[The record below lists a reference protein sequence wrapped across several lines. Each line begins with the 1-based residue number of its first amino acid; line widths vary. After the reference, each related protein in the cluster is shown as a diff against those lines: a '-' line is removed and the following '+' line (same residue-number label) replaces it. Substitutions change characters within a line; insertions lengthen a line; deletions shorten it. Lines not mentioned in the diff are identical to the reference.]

1 MQKNL
6 ANIQSKGKK
15 DVAGRL
21 VEAQKELKDLQDLS
35 NAPDY
40 QGRTEEQIK
49 KMAELEKEIALGM
62 QNTSA
67 DDRAKALEE
76 SQKSKTQL
84 LLDEIALNEQKAKD
98 ELAQAEAKKVS
109 TQAQIDLETK
119 AIKDKMDAIAIQ
131 ITSETTIMISEDAK
145 RRKLEA
151 DYTAFFGEQIAQR
164 KTVMDELI
172 QKAQQASLAIQSAGI
187 GTMSGTATATSNS
200 TANSIVQNIT
210 NNQNVDAESFL
221 RSLNNKLPTK

>member
-1 MQKNL
+1 
-6 ANIQSKGKK
+6 
-15 DVAGRL
+15 
-21 VEAQKELKDLQDLS
+21 
-35 NAPDY
+35 
-40 QGRTEEQIK
+40 
-49 KMAELEKEIALGM
+49 MADLEKEIALGTK
-62 QNTSA
+62 NTTA

-172 QKAQQASLAIQSAGI
+172 QKAQQASIAIQSAGI
-187 GTMSGTATATSNS
+187 STMSGTATATSNS

>member
-1 MQKNL
+1 M
-6 ANIQSKGKK
+6 
-15 DVAGRL
+15 
-21 VEAQKELKDLQDLS
+21 QDLS

-49 KMAELEKEIALGM
+49 KMADLEKEIALGTK
-62 QNTSA
+62 NTTA

-172 QKAQQASLAIQSAGI
+172 QKAQQASIAIQSAGI
-187 GTMSGTATATSNS
+187 STMSGTATATSNS